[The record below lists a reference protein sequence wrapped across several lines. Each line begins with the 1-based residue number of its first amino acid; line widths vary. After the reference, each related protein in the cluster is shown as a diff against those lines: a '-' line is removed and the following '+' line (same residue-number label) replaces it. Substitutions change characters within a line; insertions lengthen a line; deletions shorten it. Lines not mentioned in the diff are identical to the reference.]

1 MDYIEQQNKA
11 LKKELRELI
20 ILLECSNDILKQTS
34 NHFQDEDKKYINKL
48 ANEVDS
54 RILKLKDI

>member
-34 NHFQDEDKKYINKL
+34 NAFQDEDKKYIKKL

>member
-34 NHFQDEDKKYINKL
+34 NDFQDEDKKYINKL

>member
-11 LKKELRELI
+11 LKKELKELI

-34 NHFQDEDKKYINKL
+34 NAFQDEDKKYINKL
-48 ANEVDS
+48 SDEVDS